1 MELRR
6 ILMGLYLLAFPAMM
20 WGQTPVVPGTA
31 DEEHSGHRKET
42 PVNFGF
48 KGGFTSSLFLVSQ
61 FSVNGVP
68 IDEVQNNYKIGY
80 FGSLFMRINFDRHFL
95 QPEISYNINRC
106 NITFEKPLPEDAASG
121 ARLEEASMTS
131 SIHSID
137 IPVIYGYNF
146 IKEGPYSLAVFGG
159 PKVRYIWDRKSDID
173 FENFDQVNI
182 RERLR
187 PLNLSF
193 TVGVSVTISRAHGNQ
208 NELIDGPTDGG
219 GQAHDED
226 NRQPHAGGSLDLFGN
241 THEGADAQE
250 LGHNKVIDQDGAQ
263 GDGKE
268 LSPLHYLATSSVFLY
283 ESINVWMGISSQNI
297 WWSCCSILR
306 YNKRSESAR

>member
-1 MELRR
+1 M
-6 ILMGLYLLAFPAMM
+6 MGLYLLAFPAMM

-31 DEEHSGHRKET
+31 DEEHSRHRKET

-121 ARLEEASMTS
+121 ARPEEASITS

-193 TVGVSVTISRAHGNQ
+193 TVGVSVTISRVFFDFRYDMGAAQHLQERDIRYSG
-208 NELIDGPTDGG
+208 
-219 GQAHDED
+219 
-226 NRQPHAGGSLDLFGN
+226 RQ
-241 THEGADAQE
+241 QR
-250 LGHNKVIDQDGAQ
+250 
-263 GDGKE
+263 
-268 LSPLHYLATSSVFLY
+268 
-283 ESINVWMGISSQNI
+283 
-297 WWSCCSILR
+297 C
-306 YNKRSESAR
+306 